1 MSIVPGR
8 KLVVVAACGMALMGS
23 ACSTIVEGTDQTVTV
38 ATDPSGAA
46 CELTRGGETVG
57 VVNPTPGSILVDKSS
72 DNISV
77 ICSKDGYQDA
87 SGTLTS
93 EFEGM
98 TFGNILFGGIIGVAV
113 DASSGAMN
121 EYPSSVTVRLIPEE
135 TPDLPA
141 DEPEAE
147 DKDEDVPVS

>member
-1 MSIVPGR
+1 MRLSIIR
-8 KLVVVAACGMALMGS
+8 SAAVVALAAACG

-38 ATDPSGAA
+38 ATDPSGAT
-46 CELTRGGETVG
+46 CELSRGGQIIG
-57 VVNPTPGSILVDKSS
+57 VVNPTPGSILVDKSA

-77 ICSKDGYQDA
+77 ICSKEGYQDA

-121 EYPSSVTVRLIPEE
+121 QYPSSITVRLVKEE
-135 TPDLPA
+135 PA
-141 DEPEAE
+141 EDVEPTLEAE
-147 DKDEDVPVS
+147 GGPTS